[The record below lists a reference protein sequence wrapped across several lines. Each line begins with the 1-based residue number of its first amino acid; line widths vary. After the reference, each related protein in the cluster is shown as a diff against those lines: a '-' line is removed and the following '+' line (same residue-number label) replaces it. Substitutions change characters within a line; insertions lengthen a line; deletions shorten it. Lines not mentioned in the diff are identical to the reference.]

1 MRRKNCVE
9 INDYAYET
17 YNTNS
22 QIRLKTSILKSVLCD
37 YSDAC
42 ILVSGTM
49 EVTGAEADHAAK
61 RLDKRNKGVIIKN
74 CVPLTDYISEINNT
88 QVDNAKYLD
97 VAMSVYNLIEHS
109 DNFSKRS
116 GSLWHYCRGDPSDNI
131 AESKSFKFEINIKG
145 KTTTAAVNTNYV
157 KIALPLIYL
166 TNFWRTLKM
175 PLINCEITLI
185 LTCSENCVITSAN
198 GKQNLQ

>member
-1 MRRKNCVE
+1 M
-9 INDYAYET
+9 
-17 YNTNS
+17 
-22 QIRLKTSILKSVLCD
+22 L
-37 YSDAC
+37 
-42 ILVSGTM
+42 
-49 EVTGAEADHAAK
+49 
-61 RLDKRNKGVIIKN
+61 
-74 CVPLTDYISEINNT
+74 
-88 QVDNAKYLD
+88 
-97 VAMSVYNLIEHS
+97 SVYNLIEHS
-109 DNFSKRS
+109 NNFSKKS
-116 GSLWHYCRGDPSDNI
+116 GSLWHYCRDDPSDNI
-131 AESKSFKFEINIKG
+131 AESKSFKIEINIKG